1 MAVDH
6 YENFPVASIL
16 LPKHI
21 RRAVE
26 IIYNFARQADDIA
39 DEGNLS
45 NEERLARLDLF
56 RKELQRIQCNEP
68 PLSPLF
74 TALAEVVNKYQLP
87 IQLLHDLLDAFSQDV
102 VKKRY
107 DNFEE
112 LLDYCRRSAN
122 PVGRLLLHLYDA
134 ATPQNLRYSDNICTS
149 LQLIN
154 FWQDVGK
161 DYSISRIYLP
171 LDEMARFAVTES
183 DINTHISTLKI
194 DNAWQQLMQFQIQR
208 AQEMMNDGAPLGS
221 ILTGRIGLEMR
232 LIIAGGNRIMK
243 KLEKAKYDMFN
254 HRPVLRPHDWLIMLF
269 NSAPFKF

>member
-26 IIYNFARQADDIA
+26 VIYYFAREADDIA
-39 DEGNLS
+39 DEGNIS
-45 NEERLARLDLF
+45 SEERLAKLDEF
-56 RKELQRIQCNEP
+56 RAELNRFGTDQKNQT
-68 PLSPLF
+68 PLF
-74 TALAEVVNKYQLP
+74 EALESIAFKFNLP

-107 DNFEE
+107 ENYDE

-122 PVGRLLLHLYDA
+122 PVGRLLLHLYEA
-134 ATPQNLRYSDNICTS
+134 ATPKNLAYSDNICTS

-154 FWQDVGK
+154 FWQDVEK
-161 DYSISRIYLP
+161 DYKIGRIYLP
-171 LDEMARFAVTES
+171 LDEMARFGVTEA
-183 DINTHISTLKI
+183 DIAAGQA
-194 DNAWQQLMQFQIQR
+194 DQAWQQLMQYQVQR
-208 AQEMMNDGAPLGS
+208 ARQMMKDGAPLGT
-221 ILTGRIGLEMR
+221 ILSGRIGLEMR
-232 LIIAGGNRIMK
+232 LIIAGGNRILS
-243 KLEKAKYDMFN
+243 KLEKVNYDMYR

-269 NSAPFKF
+269 KSAPVNF